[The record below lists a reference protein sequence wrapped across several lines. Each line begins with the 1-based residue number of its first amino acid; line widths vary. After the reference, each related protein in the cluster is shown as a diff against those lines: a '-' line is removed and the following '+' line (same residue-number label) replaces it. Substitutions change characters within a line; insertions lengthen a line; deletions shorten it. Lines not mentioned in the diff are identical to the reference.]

1 MYLIIDRQEF
11 IIPKQGQ
18 FTQVPIGEPSSD
30 LNGGGKR
37 VVLYIRL
44 DLIIPPVSIFT
55 LQLTTDPTIP

>member
-1 MYLIIDRQEF
+1 MQEF

-18 FTQVPIGEPSSD
+18 FTQVPIGEPWSD

-37 VVLYIRL
+37 VVLYVHL